1 LMVCCLRF
9 DSQKNSKYT
18 VRWDSNSLTTGLLVF
33 F

>member
-18 VRWDSNSLTTGLLVF
+18 VRWDSNSWPLVY
-33 F
+33 